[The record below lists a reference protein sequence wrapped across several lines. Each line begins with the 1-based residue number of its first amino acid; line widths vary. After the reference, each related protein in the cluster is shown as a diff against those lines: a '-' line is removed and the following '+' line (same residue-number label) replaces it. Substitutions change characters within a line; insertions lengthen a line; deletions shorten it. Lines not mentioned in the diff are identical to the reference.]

1 MTIRWRIILTMAAA
15 LLAAIVIGTT
25 GLYALDQTQAGLE
38 GMYRTSLMPIVD
50 VSEVRAA
57 LMDQRN
63 AANRAIVR
71 GTPEAL
77 ADATQAI
84 AKAQARLTTSWAAY
98 YPALVTSDAE
108 RTAAK
113 AFIAARERSDD
124 RLAALVGKLEHGD
137 KDAVP
142 LLIKDVGPAMDEATA
157 QISQIITVNEQQA
170 DQDYNAAAVREHRT
184 VYTTLGVL
192 LAAALL
198 VAVLGFLLA
207 RAVMRPLLRARDL
220 AARISQGEL
229 NHHLQVDGSDELS
242 ETLRA
247 LGTMDEQ
254 LTRIV
259 SQVRSNAQ
267 QVTYAA
273 RDISAG
279 TDDLSSRT
287 QEQASS
293 LEETAASMEEMTATV
308 RENSEGADMARD
320 LTTTLHGDA
329 VSGQTVA
336 QEAVVAMA
344 EITRSSRS
352 VGEIAVLID
361 EIAFQTNL
369 LALNAA
375 VEAARAGEQGRGFAV
390 VASEVR
396 SLAQRSATAARDI
409 KKLIADASE
418 RVETGA
424 VLVGRTGEALALIG
438 SGATRVSGIVG
449 NIAAAS
455 LQQSAGIEQVNGA
468 VTALDEVTQ
477 QNAALV
483 EEASAAS
490 KQMLEL
496 SEELMRQ
503 VAFFSIAGEE
513 ITDAARPS
521 RSESVVPAAP
531 VTPAR
536 APRQA
541 VAQEEVWT
549 EF

>member
-1 MTIRWRIILTMAAA
+1 MTIRWRIISTMAAA
-15 LLAAIVIGTT
+15 LLAAIVIGLT
-25 GLYALDQTQAGLE
+25 GLVSLDKTQSSLE
-38 GMYRTSLMPIVD
+38 GMYRTSLTPIIHVG
-50 VSEVRAA
+50 EVRAGI
-57 LMDQRN
+57 MDERN
-63 AANRAIVR
+63 AVNRAIAR

-77 ADATQAI
+77 ADAKERIGASQKKLNADW
-84 AKAQARLTTSWAAY
+84 SAY
-98 YPALVTSDAE
+98 YPALVTGDDE
-108 RTAAK
+108 LAAGK
-113 AFIAARERSDD
+113 AFIAARNQSDQRIQD
-124 RLAALVGKLEHGD
+124 LLGKLEHGD
-137 KDAVP
+137 KDAVAF
-142 LLIKDVGPAMDEATA
+142 LIKDVGPAMDDAA
-157 QISQIITVNEQQA
+157 ARISQIITINERQA
-170 DQDYNAAAVREHRT
+170 GDDFAAAAAREKRT
-184 VYTTLGVL
+184 VYVTLGVL
-192 LAAALL
+192 IVAALL
-198 VAVLGFLLA
+198 VTVLGLLLE

-229 NHHLQVDGSDELS
+229 NHQLEVTGKDELS
-242 ETLRA
+242 DTLRA
-247 LGTMDEQ
+247 LSAMDAQ
-254 LTRIV
+254 LTHIV

-308 RENSEGADMARD
+308 RENADGAEMARN
-320 LTTTLHGDA
+320 LTSTLHGDA
-329 VSGQTVA
+329 VSGRTVA
-336 QEAVVAMA
+336 DEAITAMA
-344 EITRSSRS
+344 AITSSSRS
-352 VGEIAVLID
+352 VAEIAVLID

-390 VASEVR
+390 VAGEVR

-409 KKLIADASE
+409 KRLIADASE
-418 RVETGA
+418 RVDTGS
-424 VLVGRTGEALALIG
+424 VLVTRTGEALALIG
-438 SGATRVSGIVG
+438 QGATKVSGIVG

-490 KQMLEL
+490 RQMLDL
-496 SEELMRQ
+496 AEELMRH
-503 VAFFSIAGEE
+503 VAFFSIAGE
-513 ITDAARPS
+513 D
-521 RSESVVPAAP
+521 VVEATTPTRNGPAAAP
-531 VTPAR
+531 QAVAR
-536 APRQA
+536 APLPAKAEDA
-541 VAQEEVWT
+541 VWI